1 MYELERRMNGRSSL
15 ADFLFFFYQSRKT
28 SIKSPRGRGTKRF
41 TYIER
46 DMRAAHYGPAAQC
59 PLLFYVMALKLKF
72 MAQVPRYRQST
83 MELYIR
89 KEQWGLYPGH
99 ARVGRKVHRWLDK
112 IVKGGEI
119 RRQNGC
125 ITIIV
130 QYPRLFNLIIFY
142 RYFIAL

>member
-1 MYELERRMNGRSSL
+1 MNGRSSL

-46 DMRAAHYGPAAQC
+46 DMRAAHYGPARSM
-59 PLLFYVMALKLKF
+59 PALVLCNGSEIEIYG
-72 MAQVPRYRQST
+72 AGSAVSPINDGVV
-83 MELYIR
+83 YIR